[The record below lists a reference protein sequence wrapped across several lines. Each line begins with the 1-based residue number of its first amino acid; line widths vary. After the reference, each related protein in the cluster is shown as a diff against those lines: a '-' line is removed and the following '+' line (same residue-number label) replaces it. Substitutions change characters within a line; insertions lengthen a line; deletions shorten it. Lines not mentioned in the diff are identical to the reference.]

1 MIKNKGVP
9 YALGEAGIDRERL
22 QEEAAEDQQMRSL
35 ELGEPAPSVAIT
47 GEYASVREVATRH
60 RLSEK
65 TIRKYIADGRL
76 KAQAVNPNAPPK
88 QRRWRVHR
96 DDELA
101 WIESKAA
108 VTRTTAH
115 KQTPSKTGRS
125 FRERVKK

>member
-1 MIKNKGVP
+1 MSKSKGTP
-9 YALGEAGIDRERL
+9 YALGEAGMDRERM
-22 QEEAAEDQQMRSL
+22 QEEAAEHEFGRAVL
-35 ELGEPAPSVAIT
+35 AEEPAPSVAIA

-76 KAQAVNPNAPPK
+76 KAQAVNPNVPPK

-101 WIESKAA
+101 WIESKNAI
-108 VTRTTAH
+108 TRTTAH
-115 KQTPSKTGRS
+115 KQSHSKTGRS
-125 FRERVKK
+125 FRERVKR